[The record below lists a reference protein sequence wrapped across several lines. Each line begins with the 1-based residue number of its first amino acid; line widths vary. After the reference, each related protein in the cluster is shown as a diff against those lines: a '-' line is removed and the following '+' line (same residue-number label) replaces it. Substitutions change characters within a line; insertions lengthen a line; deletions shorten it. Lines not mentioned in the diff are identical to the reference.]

1 MNVDWDSI
9 VKWEDDNE
17 SLVMWALTIDCIK
30 ERAAERNIKLKAND
44 NQIFEFCYQT
54 RRGWDMEQF
63 KNSFKDFVIQLLEET
78 YK

>member
-44 NQIFEFCYQT
+44 NQIFEFCYFLYQ
-54 RRGWDMEQF
+54 RHRHF
-63 KNSFKDFVIQLLEET
+63 HFYPSLIHEE
-78 YK
+78 Y